1 MTSMQCSYTCV
12 SDTES
17 DVLLDSYSLVT
28 LAEVLKITLTVL
40 KKEYFLYFYPVSMID
55 DIITLIILLELMH
68 SAKGLQSCTWEKPQS
83 FQKSLERGVNNSF
96 EFSQCCAIEECR
108 LGLFV
113 LFSRDDALFLC
124 SWNYVYFIEEMK
136 AFGWLWQSVTC

>member
-68 SAKGLQSCTWEKPQS
+68 SAKGLQSCT
-83 FQKSLERGVNNSF
+83 
-96 EFSQCCAIEECR
+96 
-108 LGLFV
+108 
-113 LFSRDDALFLC
+113 
-124 SWNYVYFIEEMK
+124 
-136 AFGWLWQSVTC
+136 